1 MSGFSTCAGS
11 NDGAT
16 EDVHYDCGMPAVD
29 VRNLGRTYKVYR
41 KREGLMAS
49 VRGLFKREFKEVHAV
64 ADVSF
69 TIEEGEMVAFLG
81 PNGAGKTTTLK
92 LLSGLIVPTSG
103 SATVLGHV
111 PWKRED
117 AYRRRFSLV
126 TGQKEQLWW
135 DLPAQESFRLH
146 KEIYR
151 VSDEEYRSRL
161 DELTELLDV
170 GELMSQPVRELSL
183 GERMRMEL
191 IAALLHRPDVL
202 FLDEPTI
209 GLDVISQRRV
219 QQFLLKYQ
227 KEQGITVIL
236 TSHYMKDVEALCDRA
251 IVINKGSKIHDGSL
265 DEIVDRFSQ
274 HKIIE
279 LHFAAQSTPS
289 GIDRYGVVLEDRP
302 PMLRLQVEKQNVSD
316 VLTQILS
323 EYDIDDVSVSERPLE
338 DVIAELFSEG
348 DAAES
353 E

>member
-1 MSGFSTCAGS
+1 
-11 NDGAT
+11 
-16 EDVHYDCGMPAVD
+16 MPAIEVQ
-29 VRNLGRTYKVYR
+29 NIGRTYKVYQ
-41 KREGLMAS
+41 KREGLFAS
-49 VRGLFKREFKEVHAV
+49 VRGLLHREYREVHAV
-64 ADVSF
+64 NDVSF

-103 SATVLGHV
+103 TATVLGHT
-111 PWKRED
+111 PWKREN

-146 KEIYR
+146 KEIYQ
-151 VSDEEYRSRL
+151 VSADDYRTRL
-161 DELTELLDV
+161 GELTELLEV

-209 GLDVISQRRV
+209 GLDVVSQRNV

-227 KEQGITVIL
+227 KEQGITVVL

-251 IVINKGSKIHDGSL
+251 IVINKGNVIHDGL
-265 DEIVDRFSQ
+265 LEEIVDRFSQ

-279 LHFAAQSTPS
+279 LHLASNCSPE
-289 GIDRYGVVLEDRP
+289 GIGRYGVVLEDRP
-302 PMLRLQVEKQNVSD
+302 PMLKLQVEKQKVSNVLSR
-316 VLTQILS
+316 ILA
-323 EYDIDDVSVSERPLE
+323 EYTIEDVSVSERPLE
-338 DVIAELFSEG
+338 DVIAELFAS
-348 DAAES
+348 DNDQVAANQA
-353 E
+353 

>member
-1 MSGFSTCAGS
+1 MSAIEV
-11 NDGAT
+11 N
-16 EDVHYDCGMPAVD
+16 H
-29 VRNLGRTYKVYR
+29 LGRTYRVYQ
-41 KREGLMAS
+41 KREGLFAS
-49 VRGLFKREFKEVHAV
+49 VRGLVHREYRTVHAV
-64 ADVSF
+64 RDVSF
-69 TIEEGEMVAFLG
+69 SIEEGEMLAFLG

-151 VSDEEYRSRL
+151 ISGTDYQTRL

-170 GELMSQPVRELSL
+170 TELMGQPVRELSL

-209 GLDVISQRRV
+209 GLDVVSQRKV
-219 QQFLLKYQ
+219 QQFLRKYQ

-251 IVINKGSKIHDGSL
+251 IVINQGTVIHDGL
-265 DEIVDRFSQ
+265 LEEIVDRFSQ

-279 LHFAAQSTPS
+279 LHFSANSTPN
-289 GIDRYGVVLEDRP
+289 GIDRYGVVLDDRP

-316 VLTQILS
+316 VLSGILA
-323 EYDIDDVSVSERPLE
+323 EYAIEDVSVTERPLE
-338 DVIAELFSEG
+338 DVIAELFSQAREE
-348 DAAES
+348 DA
-353 E
+353 

>member
-1 MSGFSTCAGS
+1 MA
-11 NDGAT
+11 AI
-16 EDVHYDCGMPAVD
+16 EVE
-29 VRNLGRTYKVYR
+29 NLGRTYKVYQ
-41 KREGLMAS
+41 KREGLFAS
-49 VRGLFKREFKEVHAV
+49 LRGLLHREYREIHAV
-64 ADVSF
+64 RDVSF
-69 TIEEGEMVAFLG
+69 SIEEGEMLAFLG

-103 SATVLGHV
+103 TATVLGHT

-151 VSDEEYRSRL
+151 VSAEDYRSRL

-170 GELMSQPVRELSL
+170 GDLMSQPVRELSL

-209 GLDVISQRRV
+209 GLDVVSQRRV
-219 QQFLLKYQ
+219 QQFLRKYQ

-251 IVINKGSKIHDGSL
+251 IVINKGTVIHDGL
-265 DEIVDRFSQ
+265 LEDIVDRFSQ
-274 HKIIE
+274 HKIVE
-279 LHFAAQSTPS
+279 LHLGPKTSS
-289 GIDRYGVVLEDRP
+289 DNLDRYGVVLESRP
-302 PMLRLQVEKQNVSD
+302 PMIRLQIEKQKVST
-316 VLTQILS
+316 VLAEILS
-323 EYDIDDVSVSERPLE
+323 TYDVEDVSVTERPLE
-338 DVIAELFSEG
+338 DVIAELFSQEH
-348 DAAES
+348 DPN
-353 E
+353 